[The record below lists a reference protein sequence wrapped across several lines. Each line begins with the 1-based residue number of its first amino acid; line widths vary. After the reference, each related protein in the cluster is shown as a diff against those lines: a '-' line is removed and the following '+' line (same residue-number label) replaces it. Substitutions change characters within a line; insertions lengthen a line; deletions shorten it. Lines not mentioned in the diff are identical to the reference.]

1 MQVSIQIAKS
11 LTKHYI
17 INVFGILFARVHKT
31 KGFIY
36 TNDRYSPVTDQ
47 WCVGSK

>member
-17 INVFGILFARVHKT
+17 INVFATVCKT
-31 KGFIY
+31 LKASFTQTTGAH
-36 TNDRYSPVTDQ
+36 Q
-47 WCVGSK
+47 